1 MTWLRAQ
8 DVVWLVL
15 FTALIIFGP
24 EKGAQARTI
33 LIAMAAFQVAE
44 PKFPLLNTPNGSVVA
59 ILIKLALGYLLIAY
73 TDGIASSYHFILLFP
88 AISAATTLGLLG
100 TTAFVALTCAAYAS
114 FIFFIPDRL
123 YIPKDQMPELLL
135 RVAYFPVVGFLTH
148 QLAES
153 NRKRAESY
161 QSVAEQ
167 LGVANRNLREAEAA
181 VRRADRLAALGQLTA
196 GLAHELRNP
205 MSTIKNSA
213 EMLAKTVPAENTVA
227 REVAGY
233 ISTEIDRTNSLIT
246 RFLEFARPMKLKLQP
261 TDVPA
266 VIDRAISQFENEG
279 RVPGV
284 SVYKNYSPDI
294 RPVPMDG
301 ELMERVLY
309 NLILNAAQA
318 SPARGTVTV
327 KTRPVDSSVEIAVI
341 DTGTGIDPKHMEN
354 IFNPFFTTK
363 NDGVG
368 LGLAIV
374 SKIVDEH
381 DGKIVVESNPGEG
394 SVFRVLLPVKPRT
407 E

>member
-1 MTWLRAQ
+1 M
-8 DVVWLVL
+8 
-15 FTALIIFGP
+15 
-24 EKGAQARTI
+24 
-33 LIAMAAFQVAE
+33 
-44 PKFPLLNTPNGSVVA
+44 
-59 ILIKLALGYLLIAY
+59 
-73 TDGIASSYHFILLFP
+73 
-88 AISAATTLGLLG
+88 
-100 TTAFVALTCAAYAS
+100 
-114 FIFFIPDRL
+114 
-123 YIPKDQMPELLL
+123 
-135 RVAYFPVVGFLTH
+135 
-148 QLAES
+148 
-153 NRKRAESY
+153 
-161 QSVAEQ
+161 
-167 LGVANRNLREAEAA
+167 
-181 VRRADRLAALGQLTA
+181 RRADRLAALGQLTA